1 MRVRVCEGAPMDL
14 TAFVAR
20 GHELV
25 LSEPIASG
33 DVVTARCSA
42 RDGGRK
48 VEGIAFA
55 TFDRETRKL
64 SDLRLLWE

>member
-1 MRVRVCEGAPMDL
+1 MDL

-42 RDGGRK
+42 KR
-48 VEGIAFA
+48 
-55 TFDRETRKL
+55 
-64 SDLRLLWE
+64 